1 MIKAVKVTV
10 YAVCTMFM
18 LWLLLSWVDVI
29 AHNTAET
36 PQFNKYNAFVLLTQQ
51 EEMKSSAE
59 MAGSP
64 LRLADGVV
72 THIDGNTLT
81 IVTIED
87 GEEWLAEAID
97 GTGFAVNDK
106 LTVEFNTLGDSNLYN
121 DEIVNFW

>member
-1 MIKAVKVTV
+1 MMKAIRSITRVTMLLYV
-10 YAVCTMFM
+10 
-18 LWLLLSWVDVI
+18 LWLFASWAEVVCK
-29 AHNTAET
+29 NTQAK
-36 PQFNKYNAFVLLTQQ
+36 PQYNKYNAFVLLTQQ

-59 MAGSP
+59 MAGSS

-72 THIDGNTLT
+72 IHIDGNTLT
-81 IVTIED
+81 IVTTED

-97 GTGFAVNDK
+97 GTEFTVNDK

>member
-1 MIKAVKVTV
+1 MMKAIRSITRV
-10 YAVCTMFM
+10 AMLLCA
-18 LWLLLSWVDVI
+18 LWLFASWVEVI
-29 AHNTAET
+29 CKNTQVE
-36 PQFNKYNAFVLLTQQ
+36 PQYNQYNAFVLLTQQ

-64 LRLADGVV
+64 LRLAEGTV

-97 GTGFAVNDK
+97 GTEFAVNDK

>member
-1 MIKAVKVTV
+1 MMKAIRSITRVTMLLC
-10 YAVCTMFM
+10 A
-18 LWLLLSWVDVI
+18 LWLFASWAEVVCK
-29 AHNTAET
+29 NTQVE
-36 PQFNKYNAFVLLTQQ
+36 PQYNKYNAFVLLTQQ

-59 MAGSP
+59 MAGSS

-87 GEEWLAEAID
+87 CEEWLAEAIE
-97 GTGFAVNDK
+97 FAVNDK

>member
-29 AHNTAET
+29 AHNVAEI

-64 LRLADGVV
+64 LRLAEGVV

-81 IVTIED
+81 IATIED

-97 GTGFAVNDK
+97 GTEFAVNDK

-121 DEIVNFW
+121 DEIVNF

>member
-29 AHNTAET
+29 AHNAVEI

-59 MAGSP
+59 MVGSP

-81 IVTIED
+81 IVTTED
-87 GEEWLAEAID
+87 GEEWLTEAID
-97 GTGFAVNDK
+97 GTEFTVNDK

>member
-1 MIKAVKVTV
+1 MKAIRSITRVAMLLCV
-10 YAVCTMFM
+10 
-18 LWLLLSWVDVI
+18 LWLFASWAEVVCK
-29 AHNTAET
+29 NTQVE
-36 PQFNKYNAFVLLTQQ
+36 PQYNQYNAFVLLTQQ

-64 LRLADGVV
+64 LRLAEGVV
-72 THIDGNTLT
+72 THIDGNTL
-81 IVTIED
+81 TIED

-97 GTGFAVNDK
+97 GTEFTVNDK

>member
-1 MIKAVKVTV
+1 MKAIRSITRV
-10 YAVCTMFM
+10 AMLLCA
-18 LWLLLSWVDVI
+18 LWLFASWAEVVCK
-29 AHNTAET
+29 NTQVE
-36 PQFNKYNAFVLLTQQ
+36 PQYNQYNAFVLLTQQ

-64 LRLADGVV
+64 LRLAEGVV
-72 THIDGNTLT
+72 TPIDGNTLT

-97 GTGFAVNDK
+97 GTEFAVNDK
-106 LTVEFNTLGDSNLYN
+106 LTIEFNTLGDSNLYN

>member
-1 MIKAVKVTV
+1 MTKAIKVTV
-10 YAVCTMFM
+10 YAVCTAFV

-29 AHNTAET
+29 AHNATEK
-36 PQFNKYNAFVLLTQQ
+36 PQYNEHNAFVLLTQQ

-64 LRLADGVV
+64 LRLAEGVV

-87 GEEWLAEAID
+87 GEEWLAEAVD
-97 GTGFAVNDK
+97 GTEFAVNNR
-106 LTVEFNTLGDSNLYN
+106 LTVEFNTLGDNNLYN

>member
-64 LRLADGVV
+64 LRLAEGMV

-81 IVTIED
+81 IVTIGD

-97 GTGFAVNDK
+97 GTEFTVNDK

>member
-1 MIKAVKVTV
+1 MIKAVKVTI

-72 THIDGNTLT
+72 THINGNTLT

-97 GTGFAVNDK
+97 GTEFAVNDK

>member
-1 MIKAVKVTV
+1 MMKAIRSITRVTMLLCV
-10 YAVCTMFM
+10 
-18 LWLLLSWVDVI
+18 LWLFASWAEVVCK
-29 AHNTAET
+29 NTQVE
-36 PQFNKYNAFVLLTQQ
+36 PRYNSHNAFVLLTQQ
-51 EEMKSSAE
+51 EELKSSAE

-64 LRLADGVV
+64 LRLAEGVV

-97 GTGFAVNDK
+97 GIEFAVNDK
-106 LTVEFNTLGDSNLYN
+106 LTVEFNTLSDSNLYN

>member
-1 MIKAVKVTV
+1 MMKAIRSITRVTMLLCV
-10 YAVCTMFM
+10 
-18 LWLLLSWVDVI
+18 LWLFASWVEVVCK
-29 AHNTAET
+29 NTQVE
-36 PQFNKYNAFVLLTQQ
+36 PQYNKYNAFVLLTQQ

-59 MAGSP
+59 MVDSS
-64 LRLADGVV
+64 LRLAEGVV

-87 GEEWLAEAID
+87 GEEWLVKAID
-97 GTGFAVNDK
+97 GTEFAVNDK